1 MEKGS
6 EQRDMI
12 PIDVWRTKHEL
23 GKLRVLVKESM
34 NLARVASRSTEQ
46 GWKDFEKKCDGL
58 YMSYDYKSSQYNE
71 IRRISL
77 ILECL
82 CLIVSDLKLGAEY

>member
-1 MEKGS
+1 MEIDSKQGH
-6 EQRDMI
+6 MI
-12 PIDVWRTKHEL
+12 PIDVWSHKHEL
-23 GKLRVLVKESM
+23 RKLVVFAEASKKS
-34 NLARVASRSTEQ
+34 AREAGRSTEQ
-46 GWKDFEKKCDGL
+46 GWKDFEKKCEDL
-58 YMSYDYKSSQYNE
+58 YMEDDCKSHQYNE